1 MFRNLALP
9 ALFVLT
15 MILTG
20 CQTAFYKERPARDDS
35 RTTQPVPVPE
45 TSEHPMVP
53 AKPEAQTKPPADTH
67 TITIREQTIQTP
79 AHQDGLLVLGINETA
94 TLPNL
99 NLKMEAKLDTGAENS
114 SVDAREIQFFE
125 RDSKK
130 WVRFE
135 LHRTSKGTE
144 LMELPLKSVTR
155 IKRPGLPSVERP
167 IVMMTITIGD
177 ITQSVPVSLTD
188 RSNYESPL
196 LIGRSFMQDLAV
208 IDVNQ
213 KHIATKTVISSNNRK
228 ALVPVTQKSYT
239 RAIIKPVSI
248 KGLVTVGAVEHMT
261 LPDAD
266 TVLKARID
274 TGALTSSIDAREIEF
289 FEKDGQDWVRFRLA
303 NSTGDLISMQEPV
316 TRFVR
321 IKRHGEEPERR
332 PVITLNASI
341 GDILVPTQFTLR
353 SRENYEFPAL
363 IGARFLEKRALVDV
377 SREYTADTKQP

>member
-1 MFRNLALP
+1 
-9 ALFVLT
+9 
-15 MILTG
+15 
-20 CQTAFYKERPARDDS
+20 
-35 RTTQPVPVPE
+35 
-45 TSEHPMVP
+45 MVP
-53 AKPEAQTKPPADTH
+53 SRPEAQTLPPDDTH

-125 RDSKK
+125 RDGKK
-130 WVRFE
+130 WVKFE
-135 LHRTSKGTE
+135 LHRTSKGTVP
-144 LMELPLKSVTR
+144 MELPLKSVTR
-155 IKRPGLPSVERP
+155 IKRPGLPPMERP
-167 IVMMTITIGD
+167 VVMMTITIGD

-196 LIGRSFMQDLAV
+196 LIGRTFIQDLAV

-228 ALVPVTQKSYT
+228 AQVPVTQKSYT

-261 LPDAD
+261 LPDAN

-274 TGALTSSIDAREIEF
+274 TGALTSSIDARDIEF
-289 FEKDGQDWVRFRLA
+289 FEKEGRDWVRFQLA
-303 NSTGDLISMQEPV
+303 SSTGDLISMQEPV

-321 IKRHGEEPERR
+321 IKRHGEESERR

-341 GDILVPTQFTLR
+341 GDILAPTQFTLR

-377 SREYTADTKQP
+377 SKEYTSDTKQP